1 MITLVIPFSVIL
13 EVPTVKIP
21 VTLASPD
28 TTKSS
33 VNVVAEP
40 TTAVVEIL
48 KDPSVTVP
56 SGIVFT
62 GTAGPNA
69 TPEKLKPFAGG
80 VEKVILEPA
89 TE

>member
-1 MITLVIPFSVIL
+1 M
-13 EVPTVKIP
+13 
-21 VTLASPD
+21 
-28 TTKSS
+28 
-33 VNVVAEP
+33 NVVAEP

-56 SGIVFT
+56 SGIVTTVT
-62 GTAGPNA
+62 GIAGPNA